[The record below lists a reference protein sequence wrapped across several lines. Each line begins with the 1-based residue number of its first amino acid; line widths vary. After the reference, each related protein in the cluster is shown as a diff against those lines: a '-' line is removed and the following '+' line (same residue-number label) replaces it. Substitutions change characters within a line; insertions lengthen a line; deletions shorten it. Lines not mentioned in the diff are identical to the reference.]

1 MTPKIFDAKDSII
14 DFLRE
19 NATEKEALLSSVKK
33 RLYELLMQFIEAR
46 KEEASSYIRQIK
58 VSRR

>member
-1 MTPKIFDAKDSII
+1 VTPKIFDAKDSII

-33 RLYELLMQFIEAR
+33 RLYELLM
-46 KEEASSYIRQIK
+46 
-58 VSRR
+58 